1 MTTNHH
7 TPIAIGAPANA
18 STFNSPLGQLD
29 NAITNLATD
38 VSDAVSDVATN
49 TTTLNNLVSG
59 ASGFTQLNLSTSTTL
74 TISGGAITVTR
85 SRHLVDTEASASYD
99 DLDTINGGVAGDVLV
114 LQSVTS
120 ARVVVVKNGT
130 GNIFLNGFDV
140 FLDNPRKAV
149 TLLYDGTQWVL
160 VGEAPKQIDRKLAQ
174 ILFMDGSSSVIGHP
188 AISSSGTASNSF
200 EAEGAHTNYT
210 CTATTSSLAG
220 VASSGSSIFQPRA
233 NPILTLWMKTG
244 SSIAGMRWYIGFHTG
259 SIYGAADNLAG
270 TGVSGVVLRYS
281 TVAGDS
287 GFRPV
292 TSNGTT
298 QTVGTALHTL
308 AISTIYK
315 IQIAIING
323 VAYFSINDSVPTVVS
338 ATMPSSTASCGWSVH
353 LQTQENVA
361 KSVLYR
367 KILLEMN

>member
-18 STFNSPLGQLD
+18 STFNTPLGQLD
-29 NAITNLATD
+29 DAITDLATD
-38 VSDAVSDVATN
+38 VSDAVSDVASLN
-49 TTTLNNLVSG
+49 TTVTNLLAG
-59 ASGFTQLNLSTSTTL
+59 ASGFSQLNLSTTTTL
-74 TISGGAITVTR
+74 TISSGAITVTR
-85 SRHLVDTEASASYD
+85 TRHLVDTEASASYD

-120 ARVVVVKNGT
+120 ARIVMVKHGT
-130 GNIFLNGFDV
+130 GNIFLNGYDV
-140 FLDNPRKAV
+140 FLDNPRKAL
-149 TLLYDGTQWVL
+149 TLLYDGTLWVL
-160 VGEAPKQIDRKLAQ
+160 LGEAPKPIDRRQAR
-174 ILFMDGSSSVIGHP
+174 IAFIDGASVVVAHP
-188 AISSSGTASNSF
+188 AISSSGTATNSF
-200 EAEGAHTNYT
+200 EAEGAYTNYASA
-210 CTATTSSLAG
+210 ATTSSLAG
-220 VASSGSSIFQPRA
+220 IAGVGSAILQPRS
-233 NPILTLWMKTG
+233 NPVMTLWIKTG

-259 SIYGAADNLAG
+259 SIYGAGDNLAG

-281 TVAGDS
+281 TVAGDA

-308 AISTIYK
+308 AISTVYK

-338 ATMPSSTASCGWSVH
+338 ATMPSSTASCGWSSH

-361 KSVLYR
+361 KSVMY
-367 KILLEMN
+367 KQILLEMN